1 MITVRDMNRSDVDSI
16 REIAAVT
23 WKKTYSEIIP
33 EEIQAKVLNDAYSD
47 GEMDKRLNSS
57 LTLVAESK
65 DEIIGYAFFSGD
77 LYKKDIYLESLY
89 IHPNFQGQ
97 GIGRQLLNIGVN
109 KFSNPWTLSLTVY
122 KGNPNISFYEKE
134 GFKITKENN
143 GDFYGHPMIFTV
155 MTKDLKYHCS

>member
-1 MITVRDMNRSDVDSI
+1 MITVRDMNRSDIDSI

-57 LTLVAESK
+57 LMLVAESK
-65 DEIIGYAFFSGD
+65 DEITGYAFFSGD

-109 KFSNPWTLSLTVY
+109 KFSDPWTLSLTVY

-155 MTKDLKYHCS
+155 MTKDLKNHCS

>member
-1 MITVRDMNRSDVDSI
+1 MT
-16 REIAAVT
+16 
-23 WKKTYSEIIP
+23 
-33 EEIQAKVLNDAYSD
+33 
-47 GEMDKRLNSS
+47 
-57 LTLVAESK
+57 
-65 DEIIGYAFFSGD
+65 GYAFFSGD

-89 IHPNFQGQ
+89 IHPNFQRQ

-109 KFSNPWTLSLTVY
+109 KFSDPWTLSLTVY

-155 MTKDLKYHCS
+155 MTKDLKNHCS

>member
-1 MITVRDMNRSDVDSI
+1 MITVRDMNRSDIDSI

-47 GEMDKRLNSS
+47 GEMDKRLNSF
-57 LTLVAESK
+57 LMLVAESK
-65 DEIIGYAFFSGD
+65 DEITGYAFFSGD

-97 GIGRQLLNIGVN
+97 GISRQLLN
-109 KFSNPWTLSLTVY
+109 T
-122 KGNPNISFYEKE
+122 
-134 GFKITKENN
+134 
-143 GDFYGHPMIFTV
+143 
-155 MTKDLKYHCS
+155 

>member
-23 WKKTYSEIIP
+23 WKNTYSEIIP
-33 EEIQAKVLNDAYSD
+33 KEIQAKVLNDAYSD

-57 LTLVAESK
+57 LMLVAESK
-65 DEIIGYAFFSGD
+65 DEITGYAFFSGD
-77 LYKKDIYLESLY
+77 LYKKNIYLESLY

-109 KFSNPWTLSLTVY
+109 KFSDPWNLSLTVY

-155 MTKDLKYHCS
+155 MTKDLKNHCS